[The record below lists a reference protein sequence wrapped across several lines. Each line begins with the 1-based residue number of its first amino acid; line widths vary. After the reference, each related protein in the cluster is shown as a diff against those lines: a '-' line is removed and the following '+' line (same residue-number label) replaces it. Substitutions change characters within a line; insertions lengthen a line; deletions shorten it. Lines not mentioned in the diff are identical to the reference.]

1 MGLLTKLRQ
10 GGAGTGGSGGRGAA
24 ADPLLAAGLSV
35 DELRATWIA
44 ASWLMSYPTTECR
57 ERASTI
63 RSLAQGL
70 PQRPRDGLLATLD
83 AVFGQAESAGSLTD
97 VQCTYVDTFDTRRRG
112 CLYLTYFSHGD
123 TRRRGMALVDIK
135 EAYRAAGVE
144 VGDEELPD
152 HLPVVLEFG
161 AAHDAAAAARI
172 LRANR
177 AGLELLRL
185 HLQDTESPWHGAVDA
200 VTATLP
206 PLAAEDHE
214 AVQQLIAQ
222 GPADESV
229 GLDGYGGGFGDG
241 WGHDLADDAQAL
253 AARTAASAPPSRM
266 PTSGPVPV
274 QITRRPRS

>member
-1 MGLLTKLRQ
+1 MGLLTKLRF
-10 GGAGTGGSGGRGAA
+10 GGAAEVG
-24 ADPLLAAGLSV
+24 DPLLAAGLSV

-44 ASWLMSYPTTECR
+44 ASWLMSYPTAECR
-57 ERASTI
+57 DRASTI
-63 RSLAQGL
+63 RSLALGL
-70 PQRPRDGLLATLD
+70 PQRQRDGLLATLD
-83 AVFGQAESAGSLTD
+83 SVTAGALTE
-97 VQCTYVDTFDTRRRG
+97 VQCAYVDTFDTRRRG

-161 AAHDAAAAARI
+161 AAHDPAAAARI

-185 HLQDTESPWHGAVDA
+185 HLQDTGSPWHGAVDA

-229 GLDGYGGGFGDG
+229 GLDGYGGAGSGGFGDG

-253 AARTAASAPPSRM
+253 AARTEAAGRPQS
-266 PTSGPVPV
+266 SGPVPV
-274 QITRRPRS
+274 EIMRGPRP